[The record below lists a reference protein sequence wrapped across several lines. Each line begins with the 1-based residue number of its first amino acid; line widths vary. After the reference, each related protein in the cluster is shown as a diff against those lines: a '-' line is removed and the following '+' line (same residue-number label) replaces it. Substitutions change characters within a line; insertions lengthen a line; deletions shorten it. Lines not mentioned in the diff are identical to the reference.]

1 MRANPYGRWV
11 TTGTY
16 INRNHFAGM
25 IELAS
30 PFAFAS
36 AFYTCQLWSDPQRRT
51 AFTRAGGESPLGF
64 RIVFYLFL
72 TLIMV
77 IGVVYSYSRAGIV
90 SVSFALIALSMLTFL
105 KVRATRWRL
114 LIAGPITLAAAF
126 SLSIGL
132 GTVMHRFEIMSPSE
146 CQGTLR
152 RTMMWSDTVQLFRHN
167 PLPSTGLGLMKMP
180 CVLSRR
186 ISSI

>member
-1 MRANPYGRWV
+1 
-11 TTGTY
+11 
-16 INRNHFAGM
+16 M

-126 SLSIGL
+126 SLWIGL